1 VESLLEQLSEKLKRE
16 IDDTERLAAAQE
28 VAEAVIEAL
37 SNPNANPDGIKEAAI
52 AALGDAIEHAE
63 SAVAAAERRL
73 RGE

>member
-37 SNPNANPDGIKEAAI
+37 SNPNARPDSIKEAAI
-52 AALGDAIEHAE
+52 AALGDAIERAE
-63 SAVAAAERRL
+63 SAVAAAEGRL

>member
-1 VESLLEQLSEKLKRE
+1 MESLLEQLSEKLKRE

-37 SNPNANPDGIKEAAI
+37 SNPNASPDGIKEAAI
-52 AALGDAIEHAE
+52 AALGDAIERAD